1 MSEWKKAEECLP
13 DGTGYFLVATQG
25 SGKLTIFD
33 CLFEKTKG
41 QFGDWVCMDSTD
53 ICGNVYLIDQWF
65 PIEDVIYWMPL
76 PKLPSEGG
84 RNEKI

>member
-13 DGTGYFLVATQG
+13 DETDYFLVAIR
-25 SGKLTIFD
+25 LDYRLEVCD

-41 QFGDWVCMDSTD
+41 QFGEQ
-53 ICGNVYLIDQWF
+53 IADQWF

-76 PKLPSEGG
+76 PKLPSE
-84 RNEKI
+84 